1 MVFFCEQC
9 GAHVTGDMNFC
20 EQCGARLL
28 ITPGSSPTPPP
39 APVVS
44 SAPATTS
51 WFSALLSKTKK
62 RSPSPDYDR
71 IVLWVQMRY
80 GSRLAPGMD
89 ANQVRS
95 ELEAI
100 IRSERARGIPDD
112 ALKGFR
118 SFIDQQEYGM
128 LIQPGR

>member
-1 MVFFCEQC
+1 MK
-9 GAHVTGDMNFC
+9 FC

-28 ITPGSSPTPPP
+28 NTPGSSPTPPP

-51 WFSALLSKTKK
+51 WFSAFLSKTKK

-71 IVLWVQMRY
+71 IVLWVQMRH

-100 IRSERARGIPDD
+100 IRSERARGIPND